1 MNDYVV
7 SSKQNNS
14 YVVQLQEGTCE
25 CPVYIKFGKPCKH
38 IIAALLFA
46 GQITSNRHTLSIS
59 KALMVEAL
67 VELGIDTNKDLIKN
81 EELADTDSDSE
92 MECKVII
99 DDSDNDK
106 GNIEPMAPINNNNAE
121 YAETDSSSNDSS
133 TSNESRN
140 NRRNE
145 KSKKNA
151 NSK

>member
-1 MNDYVV
+1 
-7 SSKQNNS
+7 
-14 YVVQLQEGTCE
+14 
-25 CPVYIKFGKPCKH
+25 
-38 IIAALLFA
+38 
-46 GQITSNRHTLSIS
+46 
-59 KALMVEAL
+59 MVEAL
-67 VELGIDTNKDLIKN
+67 VELRIDTNKDLIKN
-81 EELADTDSDSE
+81 EELAKTDSDLE

-106 GNIEPMAPINNNNAE
+106 GNIEPMAPINNNNNAE